1 MSTVSKRFQAQANEW
16 HTFSPASRSRT
27 LSGSDE
33 ILTHLANSGS
43 QKNNETSKVKNFLV
57 VFDEFCTSINNEDV

>member
-43 QKNNETSKVKNFLV
+43 QKNNE
-57 VFDEFCTSINNEDV
+57 DV